1 MGTELR
7 NNKTYSVA
15 LHLDSEELMI
25 FNFSP
30 VIQWIQFKIKI
41 YSVSALATV
50 LGSSSLV
57 STTKGQRRVSKA

>member
-1 MGTELR
+1 MGTELT
-7 NNKTYSVA
+7 NNKTYTVA

-25 FNFSP
+25 FNFSR

>member
-15 LHLDSEELMI
+15 LHLDSEELMV
-25 FNFSP
+25 FNFSW
-30 VIQWIQFKIKI
+30 VIQCIQFQIKI